1 MELEEIII
9 IKMIIELEEEIIRIK
24 VKIEEGEEIIETMEN
39 IKVIEIIGIIM
50 KKMVIKID
58 NIMQRKRALNIN

>member
-1 MELEEIII
+1 
-9 IKMIIELEEEIIRIK
+9 MIIELEEEIIRIK